1 MLAFAYRELDA
12 DRPLELE
19 DECSF
24 TFLGLISMIDPP
36 RPEAIQAV
44 ADAKRGGIKTVMITG
59 DHKITA
65 TAIARQLGIFADG
78 DIAVSGV
85 ELEQMTDAELDRQ
98 LPHISVYARVSP
110 EHKIRIVHAWQR
122 RGSIVS
128 MTGDGVND
136 APALKQAD
144 IGVAMGITGTE
155 VSKDAASMILT
166 DDNFATIVKA
176 VVNGRSVYENIRN
189 AIRFL
194 LSGNTAGIFCVL
206 YASLLALPVPF
217 QPVHLLFINLLTDS
231 LPAIAIGMEPAR
243 RGLLNRAPRDPKQP
257 ILNRALL
264 CNIGWQGLL
273 IAVVT
278 MAAFYLGYQQ
288 HDAALASTMAFSTLT
303 LARLFH
309 GFNCRGEVSIFRL
322 KFSTNPYSNL
332 AFAAGTLLLLAVLFV
347 PGLKQLF
354 LVSPQFGIS
363 QLGIITALA
372 VVPTLIIQTI
382 KLIAEKRQS
391 A

>member
-1 MLAFAYRELDA
+1 M
-12 DRPLELE
+12 
-19 DECSF
+19 
-24 TFLGLISMIDPP
+24 
-36 RPEAIQAV
+36 
-44 ADAKRGGIKTVMITG
+44 
-59 DHKITA
+59 
-65 TAIARQLGIFADG
+65 
-78 DIAVSGV
+78 
-85 ELEQMTDAELDRQ
+85 
-98 LPHISVYARVSP
+98 
-110 EHKIRIVHAWQR
+110 
-122 RGSIVS
+122 
-128 MTGDGVND
+128 
-136 APALKQAD
+136 
-144 IGVAMGITGTE
+144 
-155 VSKDAASMILT
+155 
-166 DDNFATIVKA
+166 
-176 VVNGRSVYENIRN
+176 
-189 AIRFL
+189 
-194 LSGNTAGIFCVL
+194 
-206 YASLLALPVPF
+206 PF

-309 GFNCRGEVSIFRL
+309 GFNCRGEASIFRL

-332 AFAAGTLLLLAVLFV
+332 AFAAGALLLLAVLFV

-372 VVPTLIIQTI
+372 VVPTLIIQII